1 MDAET
6 AKALKS
12 LSEKINAVDR
22 KIDKYFGNRCD
33 QNAEEISVAD
43 GGIVEM
49 ADIISAHDEA
59 ITELATLVSGL
70 STATAAN

>member
-1 MDAET
+1 MDAEV
-6 AKALKS
+6 ARELKT

-43 GGIVEM
+43 GGIMEM

-59 ITELATLVSGL
+59 IGELANLISDMMTESEV
-70 STATAAN
+70 